1 MRSLVI
7 AALGLVLGSAPTFA
21 QVTQPAP
28 SPGAARPAPAQPA
41 PPQATPAPPRP
52 FPEGTKYAFLNI
64 QRVAG
69 ESTEGKASTAKVQ
82 ALNQQKVTQLND
94 LNKKLQ
100 ADQAKLQQQTSV
112 MSDAARGQLER
123 DIDRQQ
129 KEIQRFTQ
137 DAQEEVQQLQQDLQN
152 GFQGRLLPVIQ
163 QVVAERG
170 LQILF
175 SQNDSGIVWADSAL
189 DITNDVIK
197 RFDAAAPAGATST
210 APAPT
215 SGAPTPAATGT
226 PPAAAKPPA
235 GAAKPPEGAAK
246 PPEGAAKPPEGAAK
260 PPQR

>member
-1 MRSLVI
+1 MKSFAVITALTLVP
-7 AALGLVLGSAPTFA
+7 GSAPLLA
-21 QVTQPAP
+21 QGT
-28 SPGAARPAPAQPA
+28 APASPPPA
-41 PPQATPAPPRP
+41 AQAAPAPPRP
-52 FPEGTKYAFLNI
+52 FPEGTKFAFINI

-82 ALNQQKVTQLND
+82 ALNQQKVAQLND

-152 GFQGRLLPVIQ
+152 GFQARLLPVIQ

-197 RFDAAAPAGATST
+197 RFDAAAPASTST
-210 APAPT
+210 TPPPPATAAPAP
-215 SGAPTPAATGT
+215 PATGTTT
-226 PPAAAKPPA
+226 PPAARPPA
-235 GAAKPPEGAAK
+235 GATRPP
-246 PPEGAAKPPEGAAK
+246 
-260 PPQR
+260 

>member
-1 MRSLVI
+1 MKSFAVI
-7 AALGLVLGSAPTFA
+7 TALTLVLGSAPLLA
-21 QVTQPAP
+21 QGTAPA
-28 SPGAARPAPAQPA
+28 SPPPAAQAAPAQ
-41 PPQATPAPPRP
+41 PRP
-52 FPEGTKYAFLNI
+52 FPEGTKFAFINI

-82 ALNQQKVTQLND
+82 ALNQQKVAQLND

-152 GFQGRLLPVIQ
+152 GFQARLLPVIQ
-163 QVVAERG
+163 QLVAERG

-189 DITNDVIK
+189 DVTNDVIK
-197 RFDAAAPAGATST
+197 RFDSAPPASTTST
-210 APAPT
+210 APAQ
-215 SGAPTPAATGT
+215 TPAAAPAPAPAPTAAPGAK
-226 PPAAAKPPA
+226 PPAGAARPPA
-235 GAAKPPEGAAK
+235 GAAKPP
-246 PPEGAAKPPEGAAK
+246 
-260 PPQR
+260 QR

>member
-1 MRSLVI
+1 MRSLAVI
-7 AALGLVLGSAPTFA
+7 AALSLVLASAPSFA
-21 QVTQPAP
+21 QGTQPAP
-28 SPGAARPAPAQPA
+28 APGTAPSPAPAASPAPAQT
-41 PPQATPAPPRP
+41 TPGPPRP
-52 FPEGTKYAFLNI
+52 FPEGTKFAFINI

-82 ALNQQKVTQLND
+82 ALNQQKVAQLND

-197 RFDAAAPAGATST
+197 RFDAAAPAGSTSA
-210 APAPT
+210 AP
-215 SGAPTPAATGT
+215 APTPAAPT
-226 PPAAAKPPA
+226 PAAPGAPAAAPGSTAKPPA
-235 GAAKPPEGAAK
+235 GATKPPA
-246 PPEGAAKPPEGAAK
+246 PAAK

>member
-1 MRSLVI
+1 MRSLVVI
-7 AALGLVLGSAPTFA
+7 AALSLVLASAPSFA
-21 QVTQPAP
+21 QGTQPAP
-28 SPGAARPAPAQPA
+28 APGTTPSPAPAQT
-41 PPQATPAPPRP
+41 TPGPPRP
-52 FPEGTKYAFLNI
+52 FPEGTKFAFINI

-82 ALNQQKVTQLND
+82 ALNQQKVAQLND

-163 QVVAERG
+163 QVQPHR
-170 LQILF
+170 
-175 SQNDSGIVWADSAL
+175 SA
-189 DITNDVIK
+189 
-197 RFDAAAPAGATST
+197 
-210 APAPT
+210 
-215 SGAPTPAATGT
+215 
-226 PPAAAKPPA
+226 
-235 GAAKPPEGAAK
+235 
-246 PPEGAAKPPEGAAK
+246 
-260 PPQR
+260 

>member
-1 MRSLVI
+1 MRSLVVI
-7 AALGLVLGSAPTFA
+7 AALGLVLAAAPTFA
-21 QVTQPAP
+21 QVGTTPAAP
-28 SPGAARPAPAQPA
+28 AAPAAQPAPAQ
-41 PPQATPAPPRP
+41 PRP
-52 FPEGTKYAFLNI
+52 FPEGTKFAFINI

-112 MSDAARGQLER
+112 MSEAARGQLER

-152 GFQGRLLPVIQ
+152 GFQARLLPVIQ
-163 QVVAERG
+163 QLVAERG

-189 DITNDVIK
+189 DVTNDVIK
-197 RFDAAAPAGATST
+197 RFDTAPPASTTST
-210 APAPT
+210 APAP
-215 SGAPTPAATGT
+215 SAAPTPTAAPG
-226 PPAAAKPPA
+226 AKPPA
-235 GAAKPPEGAAK
+235 GAARPPAGAV
-246 PPEGAAKPPEGAAK
+246 K